1 MGYTTMNAVED
12 QLAQLQKKRII
23 NEDDYFDDD
32 ELPDKGG
39 DDGYQ
44 PAPGSPGR
52 GPHIFHSIF
61 LAGIHIFFFVSTYR
75 SAGN

>member
-1 MGYTTMNAVED
+1 MGYTTMTAVED

-32 ELPDKGG
+32 ENPNKD

-52 GPHIFHSIF
+52 G
-61 LAGIHIFFFVSTYR
+61 
-75 SAGN
+75 